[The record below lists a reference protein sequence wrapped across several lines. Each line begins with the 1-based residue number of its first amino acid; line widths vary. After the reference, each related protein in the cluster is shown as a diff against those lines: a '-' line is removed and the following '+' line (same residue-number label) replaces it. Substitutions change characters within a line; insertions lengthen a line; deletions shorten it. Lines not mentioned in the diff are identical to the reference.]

1 MAFVRKKD
9 YPCLR
14 CKKHVKKDI
23 EAIQCGVCEL
33 WLHVHCPGA
42 DEPEVSKDLYKAL
55 VTQKTLTGNAYWVC
69 GSCTKFAAKLDARVT
84 ALSKALDAIEKRV
97 GTHDTEI
104 DALKKD
110 VAKLQQ
116 DAKDTNDKAKPDVVR
131 EKITGAVFKE
141 LRERD
146 AKRHNVVVHG
156 LPEALR
162 AITDGKARREA
173 DIAKLQDMFAVLG
186 VELDAS
192 RKVRTVTR
200 LGTKGDDAR
209 PLLVSFRDSE
219 DQVAVL
225 DNASKLN
232 RAADAMWKGV

>member
-1 MAFVRKKD
+1 M
-9 YPCLR
+9 
-14 CKKHVKKDI
+14 
-23 EAIQCGVCEL
+23 
-33 WLHVHCPGA
+33 
-42 DEPEVSKDLYKAL
+42 
-55 VTQKTLTGNAYWVC
+55 C

-173 DIAKLQDMFAVLG
+173 NIAKLQDMFAVLG

-209 PLLVSFRDSE
+209 PQLVSFRDSE

-225 DNASKLN
+225 DNASKLT
-232 RAADAMWKGV
+232 